1 MIKTKKGVWLMKICV
16 FGAASDRIDKKYVE
30 DCYNLAKALALRG
43 HNLVFGA
50 GGEGLMGAAARGFK
64 DNGATVHGVIPK
76 FFEEN
81 GYEAIFA
88 GCDTLTRTETMAERK
103 TIMENEADAF
113 IITPGGIGTFE
124 EFFEVLTLKQ
134 LGRHKKPIA
143 IYNSY
148 GYYTELEKFIDGII
162 ETKFVNKECKLLYKL
177 LDTHQC
183 VINYIENY
191 SPVGVKWDLLK
202 RN

>member
-1 MIKTKKGVWLMKICV
+1 MKICV
-16 FGAASDRIDKKYVE
+16 FGAASDKIDKKYID
-30 DCYNLAKALALRG
+30 DCYGLAKTLALRG

-76 FFEEN
+76 FFEES
-81 GYEAIFA
+81 GYEAIFK

-103 TIMENEADAF
+103 KIMEDEADAF

-134 LGRHKKPIA
+134 LGRHKKAIA

-148 GYYTELEKFIDGII
+148 GYFTELEKFIDGII
-162 ETKFVNKECKLLYKL
+162 ETKFVNKECKQLYKL
-177 LDTHQC
+177 VDTQRG
-183 VINYIENY
+183 VIDYIENY